1 MRCFVHPKVKA
12 LYVKNIP
19 ENVTTDQLKELFRRH
34 GEVTKVVMPPG
45 KAGGKRDF
53 GFIHYAERSSA
64 LKAVKETEKY
74 EIDGYAYNT
83 GLHPSHLPHPGY
95 GNFSGNLYGSVG
107 AGYGVAAGYQQP
119 MIYGRGP
126 MPAGMQMVPMVLPD
140 GRIGYVL
147 QQPGVQV
154 PAPRPRRN
162 DRGNGPGGQA
172 GRGGGS
178 GNDDG
183 NRNR

>member
-1 MRCFVHPKVKA
+1 MEAIHTILDSILTIFHILA
-12 LYVKNIP
+12 M
-19 ENVTTDQLKELFRRH
+19 VTFLEIFMAQL
-34 GEVTKVVMPPG
+34 
-45 KAGGKRDF
+45 
-53 GFIHYAERSSA
+53 
-64 LKAVKETEKY
+64 
-74 EIDGYAYNT
+74 
-83 GLHPSHLPHPGY
+83 GLDMVLLLLVI
-95 GNFSGNLYGSVG
+95 N
-107 AGYGVAAGYQQP
+107 
-119 MIYGRGP
+119 RGP

-183 NRNR
+183 NRNRRDL